1 MSYSLIRFVF
11 IRNNYRAP
19 PSPIQPPGFGLGYS
33 PSASFQS
40 LLANISAAQ
49 HSSVMAASKP
59 SSFHSTTAHNEYMTS
74 AASPPI
80 SPQAHPASATNL
92 TTSASLSSGSD
103 GTSPTDDRRSSS
115 IAALRLKA
123 REHEIRLE
131 MLRQNGHTDILS

>member
-1 MSYSLIRFVF
+1 MIHRIF
-11 IRNNYRAP
+11 RAP
-19 PSPIQPPGFGLGYS
+19 PSPILPPGVGYS

-49 HSSVMAASKP
+49 HSNALAASKP
-59 SSFHSTTAHNEYMTS
+59 PSFHTSASHSEYLTN

-80 SPQAHPASATNL
+80 SPQAHPSTATNL
-92 TTSASLSSGSD
+92 TTTASSLSSGSD
-103 GTSPTDDRRSSS
+103 GTSPSDDRRSSS

-131 MLRQNGHTDILS
+131 MLRQNGHDILS